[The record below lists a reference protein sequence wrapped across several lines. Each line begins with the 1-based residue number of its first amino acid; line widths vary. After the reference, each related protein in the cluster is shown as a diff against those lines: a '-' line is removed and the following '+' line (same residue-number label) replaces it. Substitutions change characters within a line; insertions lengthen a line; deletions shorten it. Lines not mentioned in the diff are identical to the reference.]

1 MWNET
6 ACILGIRGIH
16 ENSNNSAN
24 SKSKLKTLY
33 GYSGAQMGSFG
44 QTSLK

>member
-24 SKSKLKTLY
+24 SKSKLKILY
-33 GYSGAQMGSFG
+33 MVIQELRWVLLA
-44 QTSLK
+44 KPV